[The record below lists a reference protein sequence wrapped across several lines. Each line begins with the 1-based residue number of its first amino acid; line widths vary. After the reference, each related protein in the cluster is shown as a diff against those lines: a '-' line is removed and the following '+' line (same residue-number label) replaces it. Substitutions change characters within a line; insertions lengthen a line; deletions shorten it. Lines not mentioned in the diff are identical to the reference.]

1 MSEERKCKECKHL
14 KIVSY
19 SHIMGKERFPIWSCE
34 KWDCEFE
41 KEDSNED
48 NN

>member
-14 KIVSY
+14 KIVSHSY
-19 SHIMGKERFPIWSCE
+19 VMGKERFPIWSCE